1 MPSIES
7 KQLNT
12 QCSLYDC
19 VMCIFLFLLTAF
31 QQRSVNTVQFMTP
44 VAQDV
49 SKHATTGMR
58 LAHATSPALQD
69 ATVQQI

>member
-1 MPSIES
+1 
-7 KQLNT
+7 
-12 QCSLYDC
+12 
-19 VMCIFLFLLTAF
+19 MCIFLFLLTAL